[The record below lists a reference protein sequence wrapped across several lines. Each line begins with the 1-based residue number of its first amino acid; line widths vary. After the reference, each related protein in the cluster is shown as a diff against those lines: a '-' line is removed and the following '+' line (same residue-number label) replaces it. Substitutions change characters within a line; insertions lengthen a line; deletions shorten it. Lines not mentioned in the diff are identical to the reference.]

1 MMSGDPLDKLSQ
13 VIKQLNSGITKLN
26 TSLDK
31 TAAKGSKAA
40 NAVTGS
46 DKFSGSTKMMDGTL
60 ASFSGMDR
68 AQFRNTRNFL
78 SNGLGLTPM
87 QATVGTS
94 MLGNAGKV
102 MGGLNAMMPDLGAT
116 FSRASGYYNAMVA
129 SGSRMSRGAIETQV
143 QSAIGKGNQTGIGS
157 DMEAASYLMGRGM
170 TAGTATFKQT
180 LRTVGGL
187 SQLTGMSNAAAAT
200 AVEGLGSGAGSSNLL
215 RNFGIYTSNPAT
227 GKESSPQQIISQIKG
242 RLTQGRGKYTTKDVN
257 DSLRKGALGVTL
269 QNSGLSQDQQ
279 AMVMQSIL
287 GDATDSKT
295 GPINLDSR
303 KSMENAAKKQGGNPM
318 APFMAIYGSKNKA
331 MQNAEGSYQS
341 GADAAAGALSAL
353 NDAAGALA
361 GTFGALNAAAGT
373 FMGDGAGAG
382 AAGAIGGV
390 ANIAQTAMMAKTMG
404 FGGSAGGG
412 FTGIGGKL
420 GGAAGKFAS
429 KATSGMSGLFKPGM
443 AGMKSTMAAGGVMA
457 AVNVLADTPG
467 NIEATNQGKGGSAW
481 GKTAGETV
489 GGLAGAAIG
498 QTLIPI
504 PVVGA
509 MIGGMV
515 GSWAG
520 GALGQAIGSNFD
532 VKDPSGAGG
541 DEAPTPP
548 TPVTSAGGNTQQG
561 VGNNGRVSLIP
572 PVNGK
577 LGDRFGA
584 MASYRKH
591 PHRGQDWS
599 VPTGTTVV
607 ACADGEVI
615 ATNTSGELGKMVQI
629 RHEGNYI
636 TQYCHLSNNSMVS
649 VGDKVKQGKVVAQSG
664 NTGTAT
670 TGAHLHLAL
679 MRNGSYLDPMA
690 YMGGA
695 GTPPAQ
701 DPTSGG
707 TSTDPSTSAGGDQ
720 GATTGDTLPVAS
732 AGSSALSVGASGVS
746 ASGANLA
753 GQIGGATS
761 STGGGGEGTIPG
773 LDPQQPKG
781 ILASSIKS
789 NNHAQGNGNNVTIHL
804 TIGQASES
812 EARKFAKL
820 VKGYL
825 EEDNRLTSIGRG

>member
-1 MMSGDPLDKLSQ
+1 MSGDPMDKLSQ
-13 VIKQLNSGITKLN
+13 VVNKLSSGITKLN
-26 TSLDK
+26 TALDK
-31 TAAKGSKAA
+31 TIAKGDKAAKSVK
-40 NAVTGS
+40 GS
-46 DKFSGSTKMMDGTL
+46 DKFTGSNSMMDGTL
-60 ASFSGMDR
+60 SSFSGMSK
-68 AQFRNTRNFL
+68 AQFRSTRNFL
-78 SNGLGLTPM
+78 ADGMGFTPM
-87 QATVGTS
+87 QATVGAS
-94 MLGNAGKV
+94 MAGNAGKV
-102 MGGLNAMMPDLGAT
+102 MGGMNAMMPDLGAT
-116 FSRASGYYNAMVA
+116 FARSSGYYNAMVA
-129 SGSRMSRGAIETQV
+129 SGARMSRGAIETQV

-170 TAGTATFKQT
+170 TAGSATFTQS
-180 LRTVGGL
+180 LRTVGGMA
-187 SQLTGMSNAAAAT
+187 QLTGMSNGAAAA
-200 AVEGLGSGAGSSNLL
+200 AVEGFGSGAGSSNLL
-215 RNFGIYTSNPAT
+215 KNFGIYTSNAAT
-227 GKESSPQQIISQIKG
+227 GKEASPQEIISQIKG
-242 RLTQGRGKYTTKDVN
+242 RLTQGRGKYSTKDVN
-257 DSLRKGALGVTL
+257 DSYRKGALGTTL
-269 QNSGLSQDQQ
+269 QNSGLSSDQQ

-303 KSMENAAKKQGGNPM
+303 ESMENASKKQGGNPM
-318 APFMAIYGSKNKA
+318 SAAMKVYGAKNKA
-331 MQNAEGSYQS
+331 MQNAEDSYET
-341 GADAAAGALSAL
+341 GAQAAAGALSAL

-361 GTFGALNAAAGT
+361 STFLGMANSAGGT
-373 FMGDGAGAG
+373 FMGDSAGAG
-382 AAGAIGGV
+382 AAGALGGI

-404 FGGSAGGG
+404 FGGKGAGGFAG
-412 FTGIGGKL
+412 AAGKL
-420 GGAAGKFAS
+420 GGAAGSFAS
-429 KATSGMSGLFKPGM
+429 KATSAMSGLLKPGA
-443 AGMKSTMAAGGVMA
+443 AGMKATMAAGGVMA
-457 AVNVLADTPG
+457 AVGVLADTPG
-467 NIEATNQGKGGSAW
+467 NIEATNQGHGGSAW
-481 GKTAGETV
+481 GKTAGSTV

-498 QTLIPI
+498 QALIPI

-509 MIGGMV
+509 MIGGMA
-515 GSWAG
+515 GSWLGGMAG
-520 GALGQAIGSNFD
+520 EAIGSNFD

-548 TPVTSAGGNTQQG
+548 TSTTASGGKSQQG

-584 MASYRKH
+584 MASYRKS

-629 RHEGNYI
+629 RHEGGYI
-636 TQYCHLSNNSMVS
+636 TQYCHLSNNSLVS

-695 GTPPAQ
+695 GTPPAS
-701 DPTSGG
+701 DPTGGADASGPG
-707 TSTDPSTSAGGDQ
+707 TSAGGDQ
-720 GATTGDTLPVAS
+720 GATSGDVLPVAA

-746 ASGANLA
+746 GSGSNLA

-761 STGGGGEGTIPG
+761 TTGSGGEGTTPG
-773 LDPQQPKG
+773 LDPQQPRG

-789 NNHAQGNGNNVTIHL
+789 NNHAQGNGNNVTINL